1 MPSLC
6 RDDRLTRSGGT
17 HARQAFFGHHA
28 TDAAQHEDV
37 QNVDDGINLAN
48 GFQNFKNCSARAGTE
63 YTAYDEHT
71 AHLEINTAPLHMCK
85 HARHACTGYLR
96 GCGRRRNCRGDAI
109 ENQQGCCQEPAAY
122 AEHTREHAHA
132 ATQQDDDQRIH
143 RQIGYGKIYIHDRRI
158 DPNRI
163 SRQDKG

>member
-6 RDDRLTRSGGT
+6 RDDRLTRPGGT

-48 GFQNFKNCSARAGTE
+48 GFQYFKNCSARAGAK
-63 YTAYDEHT
+63 YAAYHEHT
-71 AHLEINTAPLHMCK
+71 AHLEINTAALHMCK
-85 HARHACTGYLR
+85 YARYACAGYLR
-96 GCGRRRNCRGDAI
+96 GCGCSCNGGRDAI
-109 ENQQGCCQEPAAY
+109 ENQQRCRKEPAAD
-122 AEHTREHAHA
+122 AEHARKHANA

-143 RQIGYGKIYIHDRRI
+143 RQIGYGKIYIHDRRT